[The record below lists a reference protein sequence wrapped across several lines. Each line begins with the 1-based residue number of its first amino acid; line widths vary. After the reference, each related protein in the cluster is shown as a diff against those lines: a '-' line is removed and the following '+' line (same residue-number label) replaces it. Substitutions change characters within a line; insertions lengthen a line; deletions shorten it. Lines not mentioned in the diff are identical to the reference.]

1 VANSSL
7 EGHMPLTKFGSGPQ
21 PTGNPHVQNGMGF
34 HTPSHGS
41 TLLSGA
47 QGAHIQN
54 PEVRNATNG
63 VAHISMKP
71 GKM

>member
-21 PTGNPHVQNGMGF
+21 PTGNPHVKDGMNFTAPTQSSLLTGGTGHHQNLEMR
-34 HTPSHGS
+34 
-41 TLLSGA
+41 
-47 QGAHIQN
+47 N
-54 PEVRNATNG
+54 PTNG
-63 VAHISMKP
+63 VPHISMKP